1 MLSSR
6 GRASIAA
13 VVVLGSLV
21 LASCASG
28 GSDGAT
34 AGGGSDDATTMGL
47 IGNQPDG
54 GDPISGGKLTYASY
68 SPIASLDP
76 TVTMPSGA
84 TGASELSAVYD
95 VLARWDPVDDTFKP
109 QLAQE
114 ITPNEDFT
122 SWTVT
127 LRDGVNFSDGT
138 PLNAEAVTWS
148 IDRFVEKKGLN
159 GQLIS
164 EGVASTTTPDEHT
177 VVFDLHQPSATFP
190 ALLAAGPGIIV
201 APSSVQ
207 GDEFTPI
214 GAGPFTVERFAP
226 QDELVLAPKADY
238 WGGKPYLDQL
248 RFVNI
253 AGDQAKIDAMDS
265 GGIQMAY
272 LRSPETVTAA
282 REAGGVGM
290 QEINSLGNFG
300 MINNSEGRPGA
311 DIRVRKAMAYAIDP
325 AQIDQRVAN
334 GTGLPGSEIFMPW
347 SKWHTES
354 TPITQDTAKAKE
366 LLDEAKADGY
376 DGHLT
381 YTSLSAPTAQAQALS
396 VQAQLQAV
404 GFNVEIVYLN
414 NATDVTKRN
423 YIERD
428 FDISRGAAS
437 LMEQDPYIRLD
448 SSLSSTSPSNALGFS
463 DPAMDAALEELQTAT
478 TDDAKRAAIA
488 KIQTVVNEE
497 VPFLSWGAQA
507 TFITWQ
513 DDVHGVKPSLDT
525 VILFDKAWI
534 G

>member
-1 MLSSR
+1 MFTSR
-6 GRASIAA
+6 GLARVAAIAL
-13 VVVLGSLV
+13 LGGLT
-21 LASCASG
+21 LTACASTDDT
-28 GSDGAT
+28 GS
-34 AGGGSDDATTMGL
+34 GGGNTPSTTMGL
-47 IGNQPDG
+47 IGDQPDG
-54 GDPISGGKLTYASY
+54 GDPVSGGKLAYASY
-68 SPIASLDP
+68 SPISSLDP

-109 QLAQE
+109 QLAEE

-122 SWTVT
+122 TWTVT
-127 LRDGVNFSDGT
+127 LRDGVTFSDGT

-159 GQLIS
+159 GQLIA
-164 EGVASTTTPDEHT
+164 EGVESTETPDERT
-177 VVFDLHQPSATFP
+177 VVFNLRQPSATFP
-190 ALLAAGPGIIV
+190 ALLSSGPGIIV

-207 GDEFTPI
+207 GDQFTPI
-214 GAGPFTVERFAP
+214 GAGPFSVERFAP
-226 QDELVLAPKADY
+226 QDELVLAPRADY

-253 AGDQAKIDAMDS
+253 AGDQAKIDALNSD
-265 GGIQMAY
+265 GIQMAY
-272 LRSPETVTAA
+272 LRGPETVSAV
-282 REAGGVGM
+282 RETGAVGM
-290 QEINSLGNFG
+290 QDIASLGNFG
-300 MINNSEGRPGA
+300 LINNSEGRPGA
-311 DIRVRKAMAYAIDP
+311 DIRVRQAMAYAIDP

-334 GTGLPGSEIFMPW
+334 GTGLPGSEIFMSW
-347 SKWHTES
+347 SKWHTDS
-354 TPITQDTAKAKE
+354 SPITYDPAKAQE
-366 LLDEAKADGY
+366 LLDQAKADGY

-381 YTSLSAPTAQAQALS
+381 YTSLSEPTAQAQALA
-396 VQAQLQAV
+396 VQAMLQAV

-437 LMEQDPYIRLD
+437 IMEQDPYIRLN

-463 DPAMDAALEELQTAT
+463 NAEMDAALAELQVAT

-488 KIQTVVNEE
+488 EIQTIVNEQT
-497 VPFLSWGAQA
+497 PFLAWGAQA

-513 DDVHGVKPSLDT
+513 DNVFGVKPSLDT